1 MLGQVLLIIACNV
14 LVGYICMTITLFRE
28 YRKQEREIAEYKA
41 TIKELQNEI
50 KALNKR
56 NEALMWACGHKAAKE
71 RQTKQEN

>member
-1 MLGQVLLIIACNV
+1 
-14 LVGYICMTITLFRE
+14 MTYLALCFVTTFVCFSFAVRKE
-28 YRKQEREIAEYKA
+28 YKKQKQEIAEYKA
-41 TIKELQNEI
+41 IIKELQNEI